1 MTPKNEKFDEIKK
14 YLIGRDQNL
23 SILFENFEMCEKK
36 KSFSDFQNLIRII
49 VGQQLSGAAARTIF
63 SRLLGLVGNNFL
75 PTAISNLG
83 AKEFSTIGIS
93 RAKAKY
99 CQGIAEILQ
108 ERPNYFD
115 ELHKFNDQE
124 KIVELTKFK
133 GIGIWTASIFVM
145 SSDIFSDVFAYGDA
159 TLNKVIKNV
168 YGIEDDCF
176 DRDLERILSKW
187 SPHKTLVCNVIW
199 HYNDNVLTQTRNRI

>member
-14 YLIGRDQNL
+14 YLIGRDKKL
-23 SILFENFEMCEKK
+23 SVLFESFEIGEKK

-63 SRLLGLVGNNFL
+63 SRLLDLVGNNFL
-75 PTAISNLG
+75 PTAISNLS
-83 AKEFSTIGIS
+83 AKEFSMIGIS
-93 RAKAKY
+93 RAKANY
-99 CQGIAEILQ
+99 CQGIAETL
-108 ERPNYFD
+108 EEHPSYFD
-115 ELHKFNDQE
+115 ELRKFNDQE
-124 KIVELTKFK
+124 KIAELTKLK
-133 GIGIWTASIFVM
+133 GVGVWTASIFVM

-176 DRDLERILSKW
+176 DADLERILSKW

-199 HYNDNVLTQTRNRI
+199 HYNDNVLTQIRNRI